1 MDTVLQVHNKQLA
14 KMKKNQRAHKRRVP
28 TGNVYAALGHDY
40 ERVGKCIN
48 LSPGGLA
55 LEYISEKNGSGN
67 FFQIDIFKVGEVF
80 HLHNLPCKIVYDI
93 QLPPARSGI
102 ESLKHSRNRRCGV
115 KFDTMTEEDNV
126 RLELFLESHT

>member
-1 MDTVLQVHNKQLA
+1 MN
-14 KMKKNQRAHKRRVP
+14 KNQRKYERRLP
-28 TGNVYAALGHDY
+28 TGNVYAALGRDY
-40 ERVGKCIN
+40 EKVGKCIN

-55 LEYISEKNGSGN
+55 FEYISVKNESAD

-93 QLPPARSGI
+93 QLPPARDGI

-115 KFDTMTEEDNV
+115 KFDTMTEEGNV
-126 RLELFLESHT
+126 QLELFLESHTQAD